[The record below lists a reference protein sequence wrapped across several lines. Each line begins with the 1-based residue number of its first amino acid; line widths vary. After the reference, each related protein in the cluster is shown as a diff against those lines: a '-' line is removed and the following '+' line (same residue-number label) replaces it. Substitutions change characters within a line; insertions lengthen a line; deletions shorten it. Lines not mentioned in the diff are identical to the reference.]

1 MNDKNGYIVNIEEL
15 TVENTSFRKVL
26 YTTPEMQL
34 VLMSLK
40 PGEDIG
46 SEVHPNI
53 TQFFRVE
60 AGKGTVILNGV
71 ETFIEDGSSIVVPAG
86 VEHNVVNT
94 GDVDL
99 KLYTLYTPPEH
110 KHGVVQETKEEAEAR
125 HKDEQFDGTTS
136 LN

>member
-1 MNDKNGYIVNIEEL
+1 MNDKNGHIVNIEEL

-60 AGKGTVILNGV
+60 AGKGTVILNGI
-71 ETFIEDGSSIVVPAG
+71 ETFVEDGSSVVVPAG

-110 KHGVVQETKEEAEAR
+110 KHGVTQETKAEAEER
-125 HKDEQFDGTTS
+125 HHNEGFDGTTS
-136 LN
+136 LS

>member
-1 MNDKNGYIVNIEEL
+1 MNDKNGHIVNIEEL

-60 AGKGTVILNGV
+60 VGKGTVILNG
-71 ETFIEDGSSIVVPAG
+71 IEKQIEHGRYESSNIYGDGKAGKKIVKILS
-86 VEHNVVNT
+86 E
-94 GDVDL
+94 VD
-99 KLYTLYTPPEH
+99 PPIQ
-110 KHGVVQETKEEAEAR
+110 KYIAY
-125 HKDEQFDGTTS
+125 
-136 LN
+136 

>member
-1 MNDKNGYIVNIEEL
+1 MNDKNGHIVNIEEL
-15 TVENTSFRKVL
+15 TIENTSFRKVL

-34 VLMSLK
+34 VLMNLK

-71 ETFIEDGSSIVVPAG
+71 ETFVEDGSSVVVPAG

-99 KLYTLYTPPEH
+99 KFYTLYTPPEH
-110 KHGVVQETKEEAEAR
+110 KHGVVQETKADAEER
-125 HKDEQFDGTTS
+125 HHNEQFDGTTS
-136 LN
+136 LS